1 MWHIAAC
8 FRWIVGRRLVVVLVS
23 VALEMIPLAFV
34 SYGADP
40 EVLRPRVPPDQRE
53 AARGLVNPLEPT
65 PENLEKG
72 RALFHGK
79 AFCVTCHGR
88 EGRGLEGVKG
98 FVGPLPRNFTDPEW
112 QAARADGELLWI
124 LQNGSAG
131 TAMASF
137 VPLILTEEEA
147 WQVLLYVRSFNGH

>member
-8 FRWIVGRRLVVVLVS
+8 FRWMVSRWLLFPLVGL
-23 VALEMIPLAFV
+23 ALGIIPVTIV

-40 EVLRPRVPPDQRE
+40 EVLRPRVPSDQRE
-53 AARGLVNPLEPT
+53 AARSLVNPIPPT
-65 PENLEKG
+65 PDNLEKG

-88 EGRGLEGVKG
+88 DGRGLEGVTG
-98 FVGPLPRNFTDPEW
+98 FVGPLPRNFTDREW

-124 LQNGSAG
+124 LKNGSPG
-131 TAMASF
+131 TAMAPF

-147 WQVLLYVRSFNGH
+147 WQVLLYVRSFNGR